1 MYKHLLI
8 IEIQKECWNIAHSVK
23 NHVSFLMNMSSL
35 IKISQF
41 SHFLGAR
48 THLLKKGKIQNW
60 TNPIYINEPKLSQSY
75 ILGDLIF
82 GIRIQAL
89 QKRHQTKRLLTSLM
103 LIIMTADSLNLDY
116 QSKISP
122 CSLSSS
128 RNKFSLVTIEWRHSQ
143 AIEIGEWGD
152 PAPKI
157 GLAPHYSFYIDLHV
171 VTLYWSSG

>member
-1 MYKHLLI
+1 M
-8 IEIQKECWNIAHSVK
+8 
-23 NHVSFLMNMSSL
+23 
-35 IKISQF
+35 
-41 SHFLGAR
+41 
-48 THLLKKGKIQNW
+48 
-60 TNPIYINEPKLSQSY
+60 SQSY

-103 LIIMTADSLNLDY
+103 LIIMTDSPNLGY

-152 PAPKI
+152 PALKI

-171 VTLYWSSG
+171 VTLY